1 MDFEDK
7 YEIADLRRRLSN
19 LLRIGTISA
28 VNYKEAVARVKIGD
42 LETTWLPWLLRDG
55 DDKVWHGVDLNEQ
68 VLVLSPCGDLNQ
80 GLILSS
86 VYKEPIS
93 DDGNLLLWRFK
104 DGSIISFN
112 RSSGELNAQITGN
125 AAIVSQKSITAEAKV
140 SAVIKSPKIILDG
153 DVEITK
159 SLTIAQN
166 LTTSGTVSLSG
177 GTPVARVGD
186 AVSIDANTHQGTIL
200 AGSAKVKAG

>member
-1 MDFEDK
+1 M
-7 YEIADLRRRLSN
+7 I
-19 LLRIGTISA
+19 
-28 VNYKEAVARVKIGD
+28 
-42 LETTWLPWLLRDG
+42 LP
-55 DDKVWHGVDLNEQ
+55 
-68 VLVLSPCGDLNQ
+68 
-80 GLILSS
+80 S

-125 AAIVSQKSITAEAKV
+125 AVIISQKSITAEAKV
-140 SAVIKSPKIILDG
+140 SAVIKSPKITLDG

-186 AVSIDANTHQGTIL
+186 AVSVDANTHQGTIL
-200 AGSAKVKAG
+200 AGSTKVKAG

>member
-1 MDFEDK
+1 M
-7 YEIADLRRRLSN
+7 
-19 LLRIGTISA
+19 
-28 VNYKEAVARVKIGD
+28 
-42 LETTWLPWLLRDG
+42 P
-55 DDKVWHGVDLNEQ
+55 
-68 VLVLSPCGDLNQ
+68 
-80 GLILSS
+80 S

-140 SAVIKSPKIILDG
+140 SAVIKSPKITLDG

-186 AVSIDANTHQGTIL
+186 AVSVDANTHQGTIL